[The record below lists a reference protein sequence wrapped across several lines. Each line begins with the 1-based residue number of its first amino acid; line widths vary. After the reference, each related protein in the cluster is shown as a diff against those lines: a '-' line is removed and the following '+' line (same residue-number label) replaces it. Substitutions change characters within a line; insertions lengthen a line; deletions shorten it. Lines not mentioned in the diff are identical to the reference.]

1 MKNDI
6 SKIKSDVQVLEGDFL
21 HPNEVPKK
29 LIELGDRSRRNN
41 LHFDGL
47 TENPNE
53 TWDDCEQKLQ
63 EVLFNNLNFDRKH
76 QN

>member
-6 SKIKSDVQVLEGDFL
+6 SKIKSDVRVLEGDFL
-21 HPNEVPKK
+21 HPDEVPKK

-47 TENPNE
+47 TENPNK

>member
-6 SKIKSDVQVLEGDFL
+6 SKIKSDVQVLEGDLFL
-21 HPNEVPKK
+21 PNEVPKK

>member
-1 MKNDI
+1 M
-6 SKIKSDVQVLEGDFL
+6 QVLEGDFL
-21 HPNEVPKK
+21 HQNEVPKK